1 MNGKWSAVPG
11 RWCPVRVLGFLA
23 AGLVL
28 LAPASAAAQ
37 DSLSSA
43 RDLYASAAYEDA
55 LAVLNRLPETNRSQD
70 DVRAIEQYRAF
81 CLLALGRTA
90 EAERAIEAL
99 IAGEPNFHP
108 ADSDVSP
115 RVRAAFADVRR
126 RMLPGMIQ
134 QKYTEAK
141 ATYDRKNFLAASQA
155 FKQVLD
161 MMNDP
166 DAVAASKQPPL
177 SDLKTLAM
185 GFRDLATNAAEPPP
199 LPAERVKV
207 DAPPPPAAAPL
218 PPPAVPNIYSAADTN
233 VLPPV
238 VILQEL
244 PAYPGQVVVGKIG
257 MIEIVIDEN
266 GQVET
271 AMMRKSVS
279 PTYDALALAA
289 AKTWRYRPAVLNG
302 IPVRYR
308 KAVQVTVRPQGRSS
322 S

>member
-1 MNGKWSAVPG
+1 MRCLVRAVA
-11 RWCPVRVLGFLA
+11 FLVTLFVALDA
-23 AGLVL
+23 AR
-28 LAPASAAAQ
+28 AADQ
-37 DSLSSA
+37 DSLNAA
-43 RDLYASAAYEDA
+43 RDLYASAAYEEA
-55 LAVLNRLPETNRSQD
+55 LAVLNRLPDANRTQE

-90 EAERAIEAL
+90 EAERAMEAV

-108 ADSDVSP
+108 AESDVSP
-115 RVRAAFADVRR
+115 RVRAAFSDVRR
-126 RMLPGMIQ
+126 RMLPGIIQ
-134 QKYTEAK
+134 QKYQEAK

-185 GFRDLATNAAEPPP
+185 GFRDLAVNAAEPPP

-207 DAPPPPAAAPL
+207 EPPAAAPPL
-218 PPPAVPNIYSAADTN
+218 PPPAIPNIYSAADTN

-238 VILQEL
+238 VILQDL

-257 MIEIVIDEN
+257 MIEVVIDEH
-266 GQVET
+266 GQVES
-271 AMMRKSVS
+271 AIMRKPVS
-279 PTYDALALAA
+279 PSYDALALAT
-289 AKTWRYRPAVLNG
+289 AKTWKYRPAVLNG
-302 IPVRYR
+302 IPVKYR